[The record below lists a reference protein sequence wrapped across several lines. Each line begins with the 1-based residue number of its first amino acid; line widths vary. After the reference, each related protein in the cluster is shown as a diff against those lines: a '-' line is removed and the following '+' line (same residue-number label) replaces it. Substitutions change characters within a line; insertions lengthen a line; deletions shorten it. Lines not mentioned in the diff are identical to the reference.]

1 LQVRCS
7 RARAARTIFRRTIIL
22 GLVCCALLA
31 STWSERRGP
40 LDVHAPAAA
49 APAQV
54 AGYVV
59 DAVWPVVGADPLAIA
74 VRADGVSYT
83 VAAPLRTQPDFPA
96 LVRRDVSGVVDAS
109 RVVRDAGGAELR
121 PIAVAVTATDS
132 VFLSTD
138 RKLVLQAADGTVL
151 WDAPAGDPHPDFGP
165 SARSLTLA
173 GDTLFGTDLANARV
187 LGYRVAG
194 GQLRL
199 RLGTPGTSPG
209 SFLAPQDVAVGP
221 GGELRVADFGN
232 RRVQVLDAAGNPVA
246 RWPLPGRPRALA
258 VDAAGQTFVLLD
270 SDEVLVLGPSGTPL
284 LRFGRPG
291 RGPGELQLASDL
303 ALGPGGRVFVVDR
316 GNRRI
321 QVFRPVDTAPP
332 TATPGDVPPS
342 PTPDPT
348 SSAPPERRTVQ
359 ACPDRPA
366 RLTWDVLLPPA
377 APRADV
383 MLVVDTTGSMESLIS
398 TVQTRAQEI
407 AATLRGVSPDVA
419 IGVIDVRDYP
429 YGQAGLA
436 SDWPWHLRGS
446 LSTDPDD
453 LATATGELAAGGGGD
468 APEAYSGAIA
478 AALDDPRA
486 GWRTGARRFVVL
498 LGDSVP
504 RDNNLN
510 EGIAAP
516 WVPGVWTPGTP
527 TWWRDSGADW
537 APGST
542 DDLDWGLLLDRLERE
557 DVTLFAGISGAA
569 PPQLGGQT
577 ADLVDYWKAW
587 AARTAPGGDA
597 VDLSNVSQLPQALG
611 ALLGR
616 SGRRIARLEAV
627 VEPPSSAAWVVF
639 TPSAHTDIDVPPFGA
654 VRTFDVALAPPASVP
669 DGTYT
674 LLLEAIGD
682 GGRYGVLEVVL
693 DWRASCAVTPTPTPQ
708 EATPTVVATHTASPT
723 PSPTATATDTPT
735 PSPTATAIPTASP
748 TLTRTPPT
756 RRIHLPLAMRGFCF
770 AATRPRADIVLVL
783 DTSSSMAGAKL
794 EAARGAALAFVDL
807 VNLPRDRAAIATFNQ
822 RPRLDAGLTGS
833 RSTLQ
838 VALAT
843 LTTDQGTRIDLGLAA
858 ALDELRSPRARADA
872 RPVIVL
878 LTDGRPD
885 TGTAAEVLA
894 SAGRARA
901 AGATIFTIGLGGDVD
916 GALLAGVAG
925 DPGRYAFAPDAGALA
940 EIYRRIAGGIP
951 CQ

>member
-1 LQVRCS
+1 MTTY
-7 RARAARTIFRRTIIL
+7 TIRRRFCALGTHRPAIIVL
-22 GLVCCALLA
+22 GLVGCALLA
-31 STWSERRGP
+31 TVRGDRRGQ
-40 LDVHAPAAA
+40 LDVPAEPIAA

-54 AGYVV
+54 TGYAV

-83 VAAPLRTQPDFPA
+83 VVAPLRTQPDFPA
-96 LVRRDVSGVVDAS
+96 LVRRDASGAVDAA

-121 PIAVAVTATDS
+121 PIAVAVTASDS

-138 RKLVLQAADGTVL
+138 RKLVLQAADGSVL

-173 GDTLFGTDLANARV
+173 GDTLYGTDLANARV

-199 RLGTPGTSPG
+199 RLGTPGASPG
-209 SFLAPQDVAVGP
+209 SFLAPLDVAVGP
-221 GGELRVADFGN
+221 GGDLRVADFGN

-258 VDAAGQTFVLLD
+258 VDAGGQTFVLLD
-270 SDEVLVLGPSGTPL
+270 GDEVIVLGPTGTPL

-291 RGPGELQLASDL
+291 RGSGELQLANDL

-321 QVFRPVDTAPP
+321 QVFRPVDAVPP
-332 TATPGDVPPS
+332 TATPDGIPPS
-342 PTPDPT
+342 PTP
-348 SSAPPERRTVQ
+348 SAPPERRSVQ

-366 RLTWDVLLPPA
+366 RLTWDVHLSPA

-383 MLVVDTTGSMESLIS
+383 MLVIDTTGSMESLIS
-398 TVQTRAQEI
+398 TAQTRAQEI
-407 AATLRGVSPDVA
+407 ASTLRGVSPDVA
-419 IGVIDVRDYP
+419 IGVLDARDYP

-436 SDWPWHLRGS
+436 SDWPWHLRGP

-486 GWRTGARRFVVL
+486 GWRAGARRFVVL

-510 EGIAAP
+510 EGIASP
-516 WVPGVWTPGTP
+516 RVPGVWIPGTP
-527 TWWRDSGADW
+527 AWWRDSGADW
-537 APGST
+537 APGSA
-542 DDLDWGLLLDRLERE
+542 DDLDWGQLLARLERE
-557 DVTLFAGISGAA
+557 NVTLFAGISGAA

-577 ADLVDYWKAW
+577 ADLVDYWRAW

-597 VDLSNVSQLPQALG
+597 VDLSNVSQLPQSLG
-611 ALLGR
+611 ALLAR
-616 SGRRIARLEAV
+616 SGRRIARLVAV
-627 VEPPSSAAWVVF
+627 VDPPGSSAWVTF
-639 TPSAHTDIDVPPFGA
+639 TPSEHKDVDVPPFGA
-654 VRTFDVALAPPASVP
+654 LRTFDVTLAPPASVP

-674 LLLEAIGD
+674 LLLEALGD
-682 GGRYGVLEVVL
+682 GGRYGALEVML
-693 DWRASCAVTPTPTPQ
+693 DWRASCAVTPTPP
-708 EATPTVVATHTASPT
+708 EATPTAVATHTASVT
-723 PSPTATATDTPT
+723 PSPTATATPT
-735 PSPTATAIPTASP
+735 PSPTVTASP
-748 TLTRTPPT
+748 SASPTPTRTPAT

-783 DTSSSMAGAKL
+783 DTSNSMAGAKL

-807 VNLPRDRAAIATFNQ
+807 VNLPRDRAAIVTFNQ
-822 RPRLDAGLTGS
+822 RPRLDAGLTGN
-833 RSTLQ
+833 RGTLQ

-843 LTTDQGTRIDLGLAA
+843 LTIDQGTRIDLGLAA

-885 TGTAAEVLA
+885 AGTAAEVLA
-894 SAGRARA
+894 TASRARA
-901 AGATIFTIGLGGDVD
+901 AGVTIFTIGLGGDVD